1 VRCLVMESPEE
12 KVRKEAEDLL
22 AQLQKAREK
31 PQFVLL
37 DKKAGD

>member
-1 VRCLVMESPEE
+1 MESPEE